1 MCSPDRTGSG
11 SADGHVVSVRM
22 STTSQK
28 HRNFV
33 SEPMADKP
41 VTALAGIGDRLGHSL
56 MEQGYDKVE
65 PDRTAGPLQ
74 PPGGAAAPTGSAQE
88 PFT

>member
-1 MCSPDRTGSG
+1 
-11 SADGHVVSVRM
+11 M

-56 MEQGYDKVE
+56 MEQGYDKAYVVLGQFLLLRKDSE
-65 PDRTAGPLQ
+65 LFCYWLKDVTAASSKQ
-74 PPGGAAAPTGSAQE
+74 AEDCAQCLKE
-88 PFT
+88 WCDAFL